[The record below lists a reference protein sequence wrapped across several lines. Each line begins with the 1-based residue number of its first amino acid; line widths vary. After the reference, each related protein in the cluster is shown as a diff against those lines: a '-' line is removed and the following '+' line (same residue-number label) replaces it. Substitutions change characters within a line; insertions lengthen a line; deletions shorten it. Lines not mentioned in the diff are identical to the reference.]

1 MSGVNKVILLG
12 RLGRDPELRTTTSGN
27 SVCNF
32 SVATSENWN
41 DKQTGEKQE
50 RTEWHNIVVWG
61 KLAEICAQYLSKGA
75 QAYIEGKLQT
85 TKYTDKENVE
95 RYKTEV
101 VAQTVQFI
109 GGKSDSNTPASAA
122 SALGGRVVDDDN
134 SIPF

>member
-32 SVATSENWN
+32 SIATSEAWK
-41 DKQTGEKQE
+41 DKQTGEKME
-50 RTEWHNIVVWG
+50 KTEWHNVTVWG
-61 KLAEICAQYLSKGA
+61 KLAELCREYLSKGS
-75 QAYIEGKLQT
+75 QAFIEGKLQT

-109 GGKSDSNTPASAA
+109 GKPDHDKNY
-122 SALGGRVVDDDN
+122 
-134 SIPF
+134 